1 MTSLKGLRDLSTA
14 NFQYAEW
21 RKPSMPLRPV
31 MVGRTGNSPRSHSR
45 KILDNPASSRWPLRS
60 SVNRRHGTT
69 NWKTLDVTAWL
80 IWFAQTVLTEQRVT
94 HGRVGFFINKA
105 HFYDWYRVRFNDRQ
119 AKMKVISLCAV
130 SRVYVSSSSRG
141 ANWSLAVS
149 RCLSVKSHSLRGIF
163 DPEHA
168 KHRQIAL

>member
-1 MTSLKGLRDLSTA
+1 VTSLKGLHDLSTA

-94 HGRVGFFINKA
+94 HGHHRTPRLIDLLNKQQNSRENEHQTLRMIAQHRKLVYTRRTLRVNSQQRIRVN
-105 HFYDWYRVRFNDRQ
+105 YR
-119 AKMKVISLCAV
+119 
-130 SRVYVSSSSRG
+130 
-141 ANWSLAVS
+141 
-149 RCLSVKSHSLRGIF
+149 
-163 DPEHA
+163 
-168 KHRQIAL
+168 